1 MTYVKNKERS
11 GKQSL
16 FNSTLA
22 WDSWFILMK
31 KKPHSEQ
38 NRAKKRHE
46 YESVHKVTVL
56 NNVGDFSRAEFPQS
70 PFLINLYYRGLPA

>member
-1 MTYVKNKERS
+1 
-11 GKQSL
+11 
-16 FNSTLA
+16 
-22 WDSWFILMK
+22 MK